1 MIDRCV
7 IEREGKTG
15 RCVDVKIEGHRA
27 SPRRNPK
34 LPTEEK
40 RRRKKGMETE
50 SEEGPAG

>member
-27 SPRRNPK
+27 SP
-34 LPTEEK
+34 TEPQEVAHRGK